1 MVAIEER
8 VHPTPFRT
16 RKLSSPSPMI
26 LHNVMWESRP
36 LPKIVRDPL
45 AAHSAR
51 GSFFVPALPGIFLFW
66 GRNGLNYRQCS
77 SLFLMPAA
85 PAGEQCLVGERA
97 RLSPFKRNIVRQGR
111 QADAGRF
118 EEREKCLRGGK
129 PFGKKVLPPRA
140 PPLQKLLP
148 VGLCEDGSA

>member
-45 AAHSAR
+45 AALSAR
-51 GSFFVPALPGIFLFW
+51 GSFFVPAPPGIFLFW
-66 GRNGLNYRQCS
+66 GRDGLNYRQCS
-77 SLFLMPAA
+77 SLFLIPVLQQESSAWWESGRGCHLSRRTLCGKGGRRMPRD
-85 PAGEQCLVGERA
+85 L
-97 RLSPFKRNIVRQGR
+97 KREKL
-111 QADAGRF
+111 A
-118 EEREKCLRGGK
+118 ERETFLEKGSPSPRPFLPKTFAGGAVRGWKNLR
-129 PFGKKVLPPRA
+129 
-140 PPLQKLLP
+140 
-148 VGLCEDGSA
+148 